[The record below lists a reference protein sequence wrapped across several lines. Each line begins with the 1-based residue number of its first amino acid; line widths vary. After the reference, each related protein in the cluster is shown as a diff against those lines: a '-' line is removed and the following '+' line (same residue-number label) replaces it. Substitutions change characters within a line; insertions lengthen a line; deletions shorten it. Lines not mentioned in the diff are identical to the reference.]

1 MINTCVIRMPK
12 QGIINVLNR
21 YKPAYIEENIK
32 MTNQQENVLTNPAEK
47 TKRLV
52 TCSLFAA
59 ILALS
64 AYFSFS
70 LPLPGAPHITMQNFF
85 VFLIALLFPLADS
98 FMIVLV
104 WMLIGAI
111 GLPVF
116 IGGGAGFGYLI
127 QPWGFYTVAF
137 LIVAAVL
144 PLIRG
149 KNYSRIRYTISAL
162 IGVLIIDLAGMVYL
176 MGMNHYDLTTA
187 ISIGFLPFLPLD
199 FLKAVAAA
207 QLIPA
212 FRRLQNIN

>member
-21 YKPAYIEENIK
+21 DKPAYIEENIK

-149 KNYSRIRYTISAL
+149 KDYSRIRYTISAL

>member
-1 MINTCVIRMPK
+1 
-12 QGIINVLNR
+12 
-21 YKPAYIEENIK
+21 
-32 MTNQQENVLTNPAEK
+32 MTNQQENILVNPAGK

-59 ILALS
+59 ILAIS

-98 FMIVLV
+98 FMIILV
-104 WMLIGAI
+104 WMLIGAV

-127 QPWGFYTVAF
+127 QPWGFYTVSF
-137 LIVAAVL
+137 LIIAVVL
-144 PLIRG
+144 PMLRG
-149 KNYSRIRYTISAL
+149 KNYNRIRFTIAAF
-162 IGVLIIDLAGMVYL
+162 IAVFINDFVGMVYL

-187 ISIGFLPFLPLD
+187 LSIGFLPFLPLD

-207 QLIPA
+207 QLVPA
-212 FRRLQNIN
+212 FRRLQSIN

>member
-1 MINTCVIRMPK
+1 
-12 QGIINVLNR
+12 
-21 YKPAYIEENIK
+21 
-32 MTNQQENVLTNPAEK
+32 MTNQQENILVAPAGK

-59 ILALS
+59 ILAIS

-85 VFLIALLFPLADS
+85 VFLIALLFPLTDS
-98 FMIVLV
+98 VMIILV

-127 QPWGFYTVAF
+127 QPWGFYTVSF
-137 LIVAAVL
+137 PIVAAVL

-149 KNYSRIRYTISAL
+149 KNYSRIRFTIAAL
-162 IGVLIIDLAGMVYL
+162 VGVLINDSVGMIYL
-176 MGMNHYDLTTA
+176 MGMNHYDLVTA
-187 ISIGFLPFLPLD
+187 LSIGFLPFLPLD

-207 QLIPA
+207 QIVPA
-212 FRRLQNIN
+212 FRKLQSIN

>member
-1 MINTCVIRMPK
+1 
-12 QGIINVLNR
+12 
-21 YKPAYIEENIK
+21 
-32 MTNQQENVLTNPAEK
+32 MTNQQENILVNPAGK

-59 ILALS
+59 ILAIS